1 MSMGKIVRL
10 STFGESHGGAIGGI
24 LEGLPPQI
32 PICTAQIQA
41 ALDRRRPGQS
51 SISTPRKETDT
62 IQILSGIFEGKT
74 LGTPIGFVIPNKDA
88 RSQSYEKFKNVY
100 RPSHAD
106 YTYDAKYGFRDWR
119 GGGRSSARETACRVA
134 AGNIAAQVL
143 QNLHGIQI
151 RAWVEQ
157 VGTISIP
164 IPIKLPTIEVIDQTP
179 VRCPDREQAKK
190 MIALIEQIR
199 KEKDTIGGIIRAECH
214 DVPPGLGE
222 PVFEKIDAE
231 LAKAMLSIPAVKG
244 FEVGSGFAG
253 ATMRGSQHND
263 PFRTIDNTIQTTQNN
278 SGGIQGGITNGMPIT
293 FRVAFKPVATIFM
306 EQDTV
311 DDEMNN
317 TTIAPKGRHDPCVLP
332 RAVPIVES
340 MAALVILDMLMRQRS
355 LQPQQSIQ

>member
-10 STFGESHGGAIGGI
+10 STFGESHGGSIGGI

-32 PICTAQIQA
+32 PICTAQIQT

-134 AGNIAAQVL
+134 AGNIASQVL
-143 QNLHGIQI
+143 QHLHGIQI

-164 IPIKLPTIEVIDQTP
+164 VPIDLPTIEIIDQTP
-179 VRCPDREQAKK
+179 VRCPDLEQAKK
-190 MIALIEQIR
+190 MISLIEQVR

-214 DVPPGLGE
+214 YVPPGLGE

-263 PFRTIDNTIQTTQNN
+263 PFRTIDKTIQTTQNN

-311 DDEMNN
+311 DNNMNN

-355 LQPQQSIQ
+355 IQPQSFSK